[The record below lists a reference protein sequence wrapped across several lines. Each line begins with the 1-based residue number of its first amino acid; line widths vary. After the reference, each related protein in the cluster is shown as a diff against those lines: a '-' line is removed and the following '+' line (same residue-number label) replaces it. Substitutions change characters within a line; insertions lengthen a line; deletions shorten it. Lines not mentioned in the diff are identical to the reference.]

1 MLLILFFYINAVLKY
16 LLLRE
21 QVISVL
27 AEFHYVVCMWE
38 VVCV

>member
-1 MLLILFFYINAVLKY
+1 MLLILFFYISAVLKY

-21 QVISVL
+21 LVISVL
-27 AEFHYVVCMWE
+27 AEFRYVVCTWE